1 MARLPMPSAPE
12 AASPVPN
19 VGSIQ
24 NLLSTLVKAGVVR
37 NGTPVTSG
45 STQAEA
51 PSSSEPIDLEK
62 ESMRSYRKNILAQ
75 NVQLTNADLTR

>member
-12 AASPVPN
+12 AASSVPN

-45 STQAEA
+45 SDQSEA
-51 PSSSEPIDLEK
+51 PSNIEPIDLEK
-62 ESMRSYRKNILAQ
+62 ESMRSYRKKILAQ